1 MKKILSTLLVVA
13 TLAVAVFCIPCHAT
27 EPEETQTTE
36 AIALE
41 EAQDIKTEE
50 NQKEIDKSKIRKK
63 VDYFIA
69 KNRGYLPDDKIPQ
82 IRIMLNSLSL
92 EELDAVSG
100 INFNNPMFIQLI
112 SFLFGETG
120 VDRLLIGDSGMFIL
134 KWFTLGGL
142 GILWLYDLCTIKGK
156 VREKNYEK
164 LMSIISEIC

>member
-1 MKKILSTLLVVA
+1 MKKVLSTLLTVA
-13 TLAVAVFCIPCHAT
+13 ILAGVTFCIPCHAT

-82 IRIMLNSLSL
+82 IRIALNSLSL
-92 EELDAVSG
+92 EELDAVSC
-100 INFNNPMFIQLI
+100 INFITYGHF
-112 SFLFGETG
+112 G
-120 VDRLLIGDSGMFIL
+120 VDRLLIDDSGKFIL
-134 KWFTLGGL
+134 KLFTLGGL

>member
-1 MKKILSTLLVVA
+1 MKKVLSTLLTVA
-13 TLAVAVFCIPCHAT
+13 TLAVAVFCVPCHAT
-27 EPEETQTTE
+27 EPEEAQTTE

-41 EAQDIKTEE
+41 EAQDTKTEE
-50 NQKEIDKSKIRKK
+50 IQKKLDKSKIRKK
-63 VDYFIA
+63 VNCFIA
-69 KNRGYLPDDKIPQ
+69 KNKSYLPDDKIPQ